1 MNNQFLVDIP
11 PRCTEVFRGGI
22 RHPALWLW
30 DSWTAYD
37 GVSLH
42 LYCLALN
49 RTARNGTPIM
59 PGDRNNFPF
68 HVRHFVSHDDGLSW
82 SDLGTVAKPG
92 LVADGADA
100 RNVWSGSVLRAPGG
114 QWLYG
119 FTGLRAGTA
128 DTKFIQTI
136 FVAEGD
142 LPDAV
147 NRWPGEA
154 LSCPVRDYDAI
165 RTAGYFLGPEQQLG
179 WNTGEDGGPILAWRD
194 PYLFYDEQGALNAV
208 WAAKLAPTA
217 PAVARASIRREGGEF
232 IVDHLYA
239 PITLPD
245 AEQFTQAEVP
255 KIYRDDA
262 TGVYYLLISACD
274 RLYEGQPNA
283 EVTME
288 MRLYKS
294 ETLDGPWRPFREA
307 GSQLPELDGLFGA
320 SLTSVTGMDEKLIF
334 LGPYTEN
341 AGPEKQL
348 TFAAPVTV
356 KQSA

>member
-1 MNNQFLVDIP
+1 MSIQSLVDIP

-42 LYCLALN
+42 LYSLALS
-49 RTARNGTPIM
+49 RTAPDGTPIM
-59 PGDRNNFPF
+59 PGDRNSFPF

-82 SDLGTVAKPG
+82 CDLGAVAKPG
-92 LVADGADA
+92 AVADGADE
-100 RNVWSGSVLRAPGG
+100 RNVWSGSVLQAPDGR
-114 QWLYG
+114 WLYG
-119 FTGLRAGTA
+119 FTGLRAGTPE
-128 DTKFIQTI
+128 TEFIQTI

-142 LPDAV
+142 LSDAV
-147 NRWPGEA
+147 GEWPNEA
-154 LSCPVRDYDAI
+154 LSCPVRDYEKI
-165 RTAGYFLGPEQQLG
+165 RAAGYFLGPKEELG
-179 WNTGEDGGPILAWRD
+179 WNTGEEGGPILAWRD
-194 PYLFYDEQGALNAV
+194 PYLFYDANGVLNAV
-208 WAAKLAPTA
+208 WAAKMGPAV
-217 PAVARASIRREGGEF
+217 PAVARAAIRKEDGRF
-232 IVDHLYA
+232 ILDRLYA

-245 AEQFTQAEVP
+245 ADQFTQAEVP
-255 KIYRDDA
+255 KIYQDDA
-262 TGVYYLLISACD
+262 SGVYYLLISACD

-288 MRLYKS
+288 MRLYKAK
-294 ETLDGPWRPFREA
+294 TLDGPWQPFHAA
-307 GSQLPELDGLFGA
+307 GSRLPELGDLFGA
-320 SLTSVTGMDEKLIF
+320 SIISPARMDEKLIF

-356 KQSA
+356 KQNT